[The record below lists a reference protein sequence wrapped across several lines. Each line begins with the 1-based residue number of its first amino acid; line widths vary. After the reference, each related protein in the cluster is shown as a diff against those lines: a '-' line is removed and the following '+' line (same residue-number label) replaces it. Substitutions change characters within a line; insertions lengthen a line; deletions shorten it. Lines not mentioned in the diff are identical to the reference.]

1 MGVKS
6 FQPTHPTLTILRVT
20 SEVSE
25 VSLRLLWKDP
35 TLTLLLQAMSRPAL
49 GPEALAIASNPLR
62 EISEVFD
69 RGLVD
74 NSNVTPSLRGLFPL
88 SDLWY
93 SSQAPSHRPS
103 TFEPCVLLMPLSR
116 TWTASKLCRWL
127 GGSNQRIPAPYFI
140 RSSVLR
146 SYLLS
151 LVVIS
156 LNLLTQHILQVSS
169 AGAGSFPLLR
179 DSIFSHSLLILYQN
193 WYKVSRQFVSFFRIS
208 WKGEPT
214 VLHPYPQ

>member
-1 MGVKS
+1 
-6 FQPTHPTLTILRVT
+6 
-20 SEVSE
+20 
-25 VSLRLLWKDP
+25 
-35 TLTLLLQAMSRPAL
+35 MSHLAL

-62 EISEVFD
+62 EISEYLWERYDAYLRLLNTFVLLVLRGAPYLSQKFSEFD
-69 RGLVD
+69 KGLVD
-74 NSNVTPSLRGLFPL
+74 NSNVTPSLSGLFPL

-127 GGSNQRIPAPYFI
+127 GGSNQRNPAPYFI

-156 LNLLTQHILQVSS
+156 LNLLSQQVHQVSS
-169 AGAGSFPLLR
+169 VGAGMFPLTR

-193 WYKVSRQFVSFFRIS
+193 WYKVSRQFVCFFI
-208 WKGEPT
+208 
-214 VLHPYPQ
+214 LF